1 MNRNLFEAFNFK
13 THCRKQRSKT
23 KPAENK
29 ISWGTDLTEVVVA
42 LNEEVSCRQIIH
54 YIWQLLVVIYEHTN
68 YIFHFFLAE
77 KLCVKAGHQITQ
89 EDQQEYYPCF
99 VCLKVQKQGKWEIKK
114 ISLMCI
120 ERRHQ
125 KPSLESL
132 KNNVGLK
139 NTVEGRFSVS
149 RMVFLCF
156 FFKNS
161 FLLVL
166 LLLFLKRRSVAEE
179 TQGWHP
185 EGSVKAAKLLLP
197 SSTAVI
203 FCTYCSESYH

>member
-1 MNRNLFEAFNFK
+1 MVFPWTVQRHLCITSKFGTHWADRHTKMNRNLFEAFNFK

-68 YIFHFFLAE
+68 YIFPFFLAE
-77 KLCVKAGHQITQ
+77 KLCQSRASNHTKINILSL
-89 EDQQEYYPCF
+89 F
-99 VCLKVQKQGKWEIKK
+99 CLLKDTKTRQMGEEK

-149 RMVFLCF
+149 RMVFVF
-156 FFKNS
+156 FEK
-161 FLLVL
+161 
-166 LLLFLKRRSVAEE
+166 
-179 TQGWHP
+179 
-185 EGSVKAAKLLLP
+185 
-197 SSTAVI
+197 
-203 FCTYCSESYH
+203 